1 MNHASARRRLAG
13 GILGSVVALVLVL
26 SLAAIDSRPQTQDG
40 SGIASSNEDIE
51 PPFPASSAADETIST
66 FGTIVTTT
74 TVPTTTSSTAPTTT
88 VTSPATTVTSPATTV
103 TSPATTVTLPPVYL
117 DADGLG
123 LIDLGTPY
131 EETVE
136 AVTAE
141 LGEPNADSGWIGSE
155 SEFGTCP
162 GTVVRVVRWH
172 SLRLFFS
179 DGPTEFGSDE
189 RHFFYFSQSTVETD
203 EVLDLAT
210 ARGIHLGSTVADL
223 RDAYGPLVTVERNS
237 TFGTSFAIESPGS
250 SLLAGTLSSAEP
262 NGEVTSI
269 GGGFGCGA

>member
-74 TVPTTTSSTAPTTT
+74 TV
-88 VTSPATTVTSPATTV
+88 PATTV

>member
-74 TVPTTTSSTAPTTT
+74 TVP
-88 VTSPATTVTSPATTV
+88 ATTVTSPATTV
-103 TSPATTVTLPPVYL
+103 KSPATTSSTAPTTSTTLPPVYL

-250 SLLAGTLSSAEP
+250 SLLAGTLSSADP
-262 NGEVTSI
+262 DGEVTSI